1 MRTELKSAGEALI
14 PVFAAFHAA
23 QHKVLTAV
31 LNDEQED
38 GERLLLVFGA
48 ESLYLLCDPEMDV
61 LDVAFGPAEASG
73 EAIDLTADPAWS
85 RFIGKEFF
93 CGWFTINQQG
103 YTDGVLLSFDGVVP
117 EIGVNVIASS
127 LETLELK

>member
-1 MRTELKSAGEALI
+1 M
-14 PVFAAFHAA
+14 
-23 QHKVLTAV
+23 LTAI
-31 LNDEQED
+31 LRDDAED

-61 LDVAFGPAEASG
+61 IDVAFGPAEASG
-73 EAIDLTADPAWS
+73 DASDLTADPAWS

-93 CGWFTINQQG
+93 WGWFTINQQG

-127 LETLELK
+127 FETLQIK